1 MKNQKIII
9 VGGSSGI
16 GFAVAQKSL
25 MVGAG
30 VVVAGRSEEKIKRAV
45 AQLQGGVSGIIL
57 DASNEVA
64 VIDFFARIGEFD
76 HLVATIKPQLPSG
89 SFFENDTSA
98 VRAACDAKFWGQ
110 YYLAKHGAK
119 LIREGGSITFTS
131 GIASTHPYPG
141 YSAVSMMNAAVEGLC
156 RAIAIEL
163 APIRVNTVCP
173 GFVNAT
179 TQQVNRVQYVKKL
192 APNLPLDRLAD
203 AEEIAD
209 AYLYLMSSAY
219 SSGTVLIIDGGAS
232 CV

>member
-1 MKNQKIII
+1 LKNKKIVI

-16 GFAVAQKSL
+16 GFAVAQKAL
-25 MVGAG
+25 AAGAN
-30 VVVAGRSEEKIKRAV
+30 VLIAGRSETRLAGAL
-45 AQLQGGVSGIIL
+45 AQLQGNVSSSVL
-57 DASNEVA
+57 DASNEEA
-64 VIDFFARIGEFD
+64 VIDFFASVGEFD
-76 HLVATIKPQLPSG
+76 HLAATIKPELPAK
-89 SFFENDTSA
+89 SFLENDTNA

-119 LIREGGSITFTS
+119 LVREGGSITLTS

-141 YSAVSMMNAAVEGLC
+141 YSAVSVMNAAVESLS

-179 TQQVNRVQYVKKL
+179 TQQSSRVQYVKKL
-192 APNLPLDRLAD
+192 APNLPLNRLAD
-203 AEEIAD
+203 AAEIAD
-209 AYLYLMSSAY
+209 AYLYLFNSTY
-219 SSGTVLIIDGGAS
+219 STGTVLLVDGGAG